1 MARFKFHHEGQRYF
15 TGSILLELQHPLCVD
30 DALPFSIDH
39 VASWSSWRPEAIRPS
54 GHLGRSID
62 TARAG
67 NFAFFPTR
75 CSDEHST
82 PMATMGAVYPYGQL
96 VRTGKFASRPFLN
109 LMAFT
114 HVDFV
119 PAARTHVSC
128 VPRRT
133 FTSTTYRDQDDKQ
146 TPKKGGIL
154 SSVKDWVLGGK
165 QQKPRAAHT
174 PSAPKREEGGL
185 GASSIFAD
193 DVVMPSGPK
202 PSRKKE
208 QIQEKEGQEGPVPLE
223 QRNKDRLQLALNPNP
238 KAQLRWE
245 KKMVMREI
253 RKRGRIPRPVQIQRT
268 ERESLS
274 KSHWFK
280 TSVKKLG
287 PLARQIAG
295 KNIDEAI
302 LQMRFSK
309 KKAAQDVL
317 GHLEHAKNVA
327 MVRAGMGLGSSE
339 PMKPITV
346 TLKSGE
352 RMKINDPTAIYIQQ
366 AWVNRGP
373 YGFDMDHRARGQINR
388 LRPPAT
394 GLSVLL
400 KEEKTRIREWE
411 DREADALRKRKAQLW
426 TQLPDRKVSAQNQYY
441 SW

>member
-1 MARFKFHHEGQRYF
+1 
-15 TGSILLELQHPLCVD
+15 
-30 DALPFSIDH
+30 
-39 VASWSSWRPEAIRPS
+39 
-54 GHLGRSID
+54 
-62 TARAG
+62 
-67 NFAFFPTR
+67 
-75 CSDEHST
+75 
-82 PMATMGAVYPYGQL
+82 
-96 VRTGKFASRPFLN
+96 
-109 LMAFT
+109 
-114 HVDFV
+114 
-119 PAARTHVSC
+119 
-128 VPRRT
+128 
-133 FTSTTYRDQDDKQ
+133 
-146 TPKKGGIL
+146 
-154 SSVKDWVLGGK
+154 
-165 QQKPRAAHT
+165 
-174 PSAPKREEGGL
+174 
-185 GASSIFAD
+185 
-193 DVVMPSGPK
+193 MPSGPK
-202 PSRKKE
+202 PNLVKE
-208 QIQEKEGQEGPVPLE
+208 QVQKREGEEATLSLE
-223 QRNKDRLQLALNPNP
+223 ERDRERMQPALNPHP

-245 KKMVMREI
+245 KKMVIREI
-253 RKRGRIPRPVQIQRT
+253 RKRGRIPKAIQIQRT

-280 TSVKKLG
+280 TSVKKLV

-339 PMKPITV
+339 PVKPITV

-352 RMKINDPTAIYIQQ
+352 RKKIDEPTSIYIQQ

-373 YGFDMDHRARGQINR
+373 YGSDMDHRARGQINR

-400 KEEKTRIREWE
+400 KEEKTRIREWQ

-426 TQLPDRKVSAQNQYY
+426 TQLPDRKISAQNQYY